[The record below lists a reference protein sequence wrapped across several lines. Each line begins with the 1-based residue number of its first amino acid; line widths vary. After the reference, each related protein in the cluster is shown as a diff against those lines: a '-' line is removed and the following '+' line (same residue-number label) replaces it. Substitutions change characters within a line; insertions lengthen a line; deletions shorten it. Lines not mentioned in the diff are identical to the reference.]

1 MTEELKNK
9 LKENGVDLNATMAR
23 FMGMEAMY
31 KKFLFRFTDDPNYG
45 ELKKC
50 MESGDVDKA
59 YVAAHTLKGVA
70 GNLGLGDLYASS
82 AALADVL
89 RQRGSRTEELFA
101 KVTDNY
107 HQICEVI
114 AAHKADA

>member
-50 MESGDVDKA
+50 P
-59 YVAAHTLKGVA
+59 HLKG
-70 GNLGLGDLYASS
+70 SS
-82 AALADVL
+82 RQSGSWGPL
-89 RQRGSRTEELFA
+89 RELCS
-101 KVTDNY
+101 TG
-107 HQICEVI
+107 
-114 AAHKADA
+114 